1 MKNHPIDAARSSD
14 NPVVDAVADPE
25 AEAVADPVVDP
36 DVVGTDGTS
45 AGDGEVVMAIYRLY
59 YLRGPWSTI

>member
-25 AEAVADPVVDP
+25 ADTVADP
-36 DVVGTDGTS
+36 VVGTDGTS

-59 YLRGPWSTI
+59 YLGGPWSTI